1 VAVTR
6 RFIVFALE
14 ELSRFRSKA
23 VCSCIMQAR
32 IDLNER
38 SGTSVERAMTAPDT
52 KSGLEESAGKGGSAG
67 VGTAGAPAAPDKSS
81 PVAKANN
88 HNIRISP
95 AVLDAAGKDVDALL
109 QSLHTVP
116 EGLTQAEA
124 EARAR
129 TTGPNEVAQE
139 RRRGWFMRLLIILR
153 NPLVILLAALS
164 VISFATGDA
173 RAGTVM
179 ACMVVLSATLRFA
192 QEARADAAAAKL
204 KAMIHVTAAVFRD
217 GKALEMPLRE
227 LVPGD
232 IINLHAGDMIP
243 GDVRVLTAK
252 DLFVSQGTLTGESYP
267 VEKFHD
273 PDPKASNS
281 PIDLKNICFMGTS
294 VESGTATAVVVVT
307 GVSTYLGT
315 MAGSITDEAPP
326 TSFDRGLS
334 RFTWLMI
341 QLMAVMVPLVFLING
356 FTKHDWKS
364 AFFFAMAVA
373 VGLTPEML
381 PMIVSVCLSKGAIA
395 MSRKK
400 VIVKRLNAIQ
410 NFGGMDVLCT
420 DKTGTLTED
429 RVVLQRHC
437 NVEGRETDEVLLD
450 GYIISHFQTGL
461 KNLLDTAIL
470 NSSDFHQ
477 QSLIEKYKKLD
488 EVPFD
493 FTRRMM
499 SVMVETPDG
508 KAILLTK
515 GAPEEIF
522 HQCSHFE
529 LDGKLSPMEPGLMKG
544 LRDEYAD
551 LSNDGFRVLA
561 VAQKEMQGK
570 QSCSKEDER
579 DLVLKGYVAFLDP
592 PKGTAAI
599 AIQALHKH
607 GVGVKILTG
616 DNELISRKVCRDVGL
631 EPDPM
636 LLGEA
641 VEKMSDADLAD
652 AAEKTTLFARLTP
665 AHKQRIVRLL
675 RSKGHV
681 VGFMGDG
688 INDAPALHAADI
700 GISVDTAVDIAKES
714 ADLILLEKDLMVLEG
729 GVIEGR
735 KVFANILKYIRM
747 GASSNFGNMFS
758 VLGASAFL
766 PFIPMAPIQILTNN
780 MLYDFSQVPI
790 PTDAV
795 DEELVAR
802 PRPWDVGEIK
812 RFILCIGP
820 ISSIFDYTTFFVM
833 LYPFK
838 CWDPA
843 RAPLFQTGW
852 FVESLMTQTLIIH
865 IIRTNKIPFFQSRA
879 SWSLTLTTLAIM
891 ALGAWLPYSPLA
903 SSLGLVHLPG
913 LYWPILLATLL
924 AYSCLTQGI
933 KVWLLWKKWI

>member
-1 VAVTR
+1 
-6 RFIVFALE
+6 
-14 ELSRFRSKA
+14 
-23 VCSCIMQAR
+23 
-32 IDLNER
+32 
-38 SGTSVERAMTAPDT
+38 
-52 KSGLEESAGKGGSAG
+52 
-67 VGTAGAPAAPDKSS
+67 
-81 PVAKANN
+81 
-88 HNIRISP
+88 
-95 AVLDAAGKDVDALL
+95 
-109 QSLHTVP
+109 
-116 EGLTQAEA
+116 
-124 EARAR
+124 
-129 TTGPNEVAQE
+129 
-139 RRRGWFMRLLIILR
+139 
-153 NPLVILLAALS
+153 
-164 VISFATGDA
+164 
-173 RAGTVM
+173 
-179 ACMVVLSATLRFA
+179 
-192 QEARADAAAAKL
+192 
-204 KAMIHVTAAVFRD
+204 
-217 GKALEMPLRE
+217 
-227 LVPGD
+227 VPGD

-307 GVSTYLGT
+307 GVNTYLGT
-315 MAGSITDEAPP
+315 MARSITEEPPP

-437 NVEGRETDEVLLD
+437 NVAGRETDEVLLD

-477 QSLIEKYKKLD
+477 QSLIEKYRKLD

-493 FTRRMM
+493 FSRRMM
-499 SVMVETPDG
+499 SVMVETPEG

-522 HQCSHFE
+522 HQCSQFE
-529 LDGKLSPMEPGLMKG
+529 LDGKLSPMDPGLMKG
-544 LRDEYAD
+544 LRDEYAS
-551 LSNDGFRVLA
+551 LSSDGFRVLA
-561 VAQKEMQGK
+561 VAVKELPGK

-579 DLVLKGYVAFLDP
+579 NLVLKGYVAFLDP
-592 PKGTAAI
+592 PKRTAAI

-616 DNELISRKVCRDVGL
+616 DNDLISRKVCRDVGL

-636 LLGEA
+636 LLGDA
-641 VEKMSDADLAD
+641 VEKMSDTELAD

-714 ADLILLEKDLMVLEG
+714 ADLILLEKDLMVLDG

-833 LYPFK
+833 LYLFK
-838 CWDPA
+838 CWDPS

-852 FVESLMTQTLIIH
+852 FVESIMTQTLIIH

-879 SWSLTLTTLAIM
+879 SWSLTLTTMAIM
-891 ALGAWLPYSPLA
+891 AFGAWLPYSPLA

-913 LYWPILLATLL
+913 LYWPILLVTLL

-933 KVWLLWKKWI
+933 KVLLLRKKWI